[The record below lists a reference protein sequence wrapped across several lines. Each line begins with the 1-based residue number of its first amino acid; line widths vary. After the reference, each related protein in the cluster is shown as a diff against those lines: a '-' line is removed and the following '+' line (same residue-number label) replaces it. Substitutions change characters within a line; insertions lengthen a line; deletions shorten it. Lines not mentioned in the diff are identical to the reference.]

1 MLNSINSKAV
11 TISVV
16 VAMLIAS
23 CCGAGLWVAYRLSS
37 ELQNSVRL
45 AEMIR
50 IHMDADQ
57 MHDALHADVLAAAAA
72 HDPAMGIS
80 LDDAKQDLV
89 RHSATFR
96 KDLQDNKA
104 LATTPAEKALL
115 QSLDQPLAA
124 YIASAEQTAD
134 LIEKN
139 PAGAGQV
146 MPDFLKRFEVL
157 EGVMARASDQLG
169 AEGKAASD
177 EAISD
182 GRSGQL
188 LMMIMLA
195 VGIASGAALAILVR
209 TGLVRPLGDM
219 TTAMGRLASGD
230 TETTVPAAGRKDEI
244 GEMAKALLVFK
255 DGLMERLQLQSEAAE
270 VHRKNEEKLRQTE
283 EAFRLAGQD
292 QAAIV
297 DSLAEALSALAAGD
311 LTMRLN
317 QDVAADYQK
326 LKSDFNGAM
335 DKLQEAMTVISSN
348 AEGIVTGAG
357 EISQAADDLSKRTEQ
372 QAATLEETAAALD
385 QITATVK
392 RTAEG
397 AGQANTVVGSAR
409 GDAERSGEVMTQ
421 AVAAMHG
428 IEKSAE
434 QISQIIGVIDEIAFQ
449 TNLLALNAGVEA
461 ARAGDAGKGFAVVAS
476 EVRALAQRSA
486 EAAKE
491 IKALI
496 STSSGQV
503 KEGVGLVGQAGDA
516 LGRIVGQVAE
526 ISSLVAEIAASAQEQ
541 ATGLSQVNTAVNQ
554 MDQVTQQNAAMVE
567 QSTAASHSLAS
578 EAGELSKLVGRFQT
592 GQSATP
598 ALAPIHAAQA
608 RATAFAQRHATPRP
622 KMVAAGGSARPASQA
637 DSWEEF

>member
-1 MLNSINSKAV
+1 MLNSINRKAV
-11 TISVV
+11 AISAM
-16 VAMLIAS
+16 VALLIAA
-23 CCGAGLWVAYRLSS
+23 CCGAGLWVAVRLSD

-50 IHMDADQ
+50 THMDADQ

-72 HDPAMGIS
+72 HDPAMGLS
-80 LDDAKQDLV
+80 LEDAKQDLV
-89 RHSATFR
+89 RHAATFR
-96 KDLQDNKA
+96 KDVQDNKA
-104 LATTPAEKALL
+104 LAKTPAEKALL

-124 YIASAEQTAD
+124 YINSAEQTAD

-169 AEGKAASD
+169 AEGHAASE
-177 EAISD
+177 EAVAD
-182 GRSGQL
+182 GRFGQM

-195 VGIASGAALAILVR
+195 LGVVSAVGLAIMVR
-209 TGLVRPLGDM
+209 VGLVRPLGEM
-219 TTAMGRLASGD
+219 TAAMGRLASGD
-230 TETTVPAAGRKDEI
+230 VETVVPAAGRKDEL

-255 DGLMERLQLQSEAAE
+255 EGLVERLQLQSEAAE

-283 EAFRLAGQD
+283 EAFRAAGQD
-292 QAAIV
+292 QAALV
-297 DSLAEALSALAAGD
+297 DSLATALEALAAGD
-311 LTMRLN
+311 LTMRLE

-326 LKSDFNGAM
+326 LKGDFNGAM

-348 AEGIVTGAG
+348 AGGIVTGAG

-385 QITATVK
+385 EITATVK

-421 AVAAMHG
+421 AVAAMNG

-491 IKALI
+491 IKSLI

-503 KEGVGLVGQAGDA
+503 KEGVSLVGQAGEA

-541 ATGLSQVNTAVNQ
+541 STGLSQVNTAVNQ

-567 QSTAASHSLAS
+567 QSTAASHSLAQ

-592 GQSATP
+592 GEAQAAVSP
-598 ALAPIHAAQA
+598 VHAAQA
-608 RATAFAQRHATPRP
+608 RAASFAQRHVTPRL
-622 KMVAAGGSARPASQA
+622 KAVGGSARPASSQ